1 MIDFHAH
8 LDGEKFAGDR
18 ADAIAR
24 AKAAGLS
31 HVVQV
36 GQWRKPGP
44 GEPHGIGF
52 DEAKAVAQLDPAFL
66 SFTAG
71 IHPHEAA
78 NAGEADWDALE
89 EFCRREPIVAVGE
102 CGLDYHYDHSPR
114 DVQRAAFER
123 QARLA
128 RDLGKPLVVHT
139 READEDT
146 RAILSRELGER
157 GGAIH
162 CFTGDWTAARAYL
175 DLGLYLSIPGVVT
188 FKAADGLREAVRK
201 MPLDRL
207 LVETDCPYLAP
218 VPHRGKRNEPAYA
231 VLTAQKVAEL
241 RGVPAD
247 VVAGSCTENAR
258 RLLGLGIQPR
268 QGGHR

>member
-8 LDGEKFAGDR
+8 LDGEKFASDR
-18 ADAIAR
+18 ADAIVR
-24 AKAAGLS
+24 AKAAGLR

-36 GQWRKPGP
+36 GQWRKPGS
-44 GEPHGIGF
+44 GEPNGVGF
-52 DEAKAVAQLDPAFL
+52 EEAKAVAALDPAFL

-78 NAGEADWDALE
+78 NAGDADWAALE
-89 EFCRREPIVAVGE
+89 QFCRGEPIVAVGE

-114 DVQRAAFER
+114 DQQRAAFER

-128 RDLGKPLVVHT
+128 RELDKPLVVHT
-139 READEDT
+139 READDDT
-146 RAILSRELGER
+146 HAILSRELGPR

-162 CFTGDWTAARAYL
+162 CFTGSWSAARRYL

-188 FKAADGLREAVRK
+188 FKAAEDLREAVRK
-201 MPLDRL
+201 LPLDRL

-218 VPHRGKRNEPAYA
+218 APHRGKRNEPAFV
-231 VLTAQKVAEL
+231 VLTAQKIAEL
-241 RGVPAD
+241 RGVPAA
-247 VVAGSCTENAR
+247 VVGESSSENAR
-258 RLLGLGIQPR
+258 RLLGLRIQP
-268 QGGHR
+268 